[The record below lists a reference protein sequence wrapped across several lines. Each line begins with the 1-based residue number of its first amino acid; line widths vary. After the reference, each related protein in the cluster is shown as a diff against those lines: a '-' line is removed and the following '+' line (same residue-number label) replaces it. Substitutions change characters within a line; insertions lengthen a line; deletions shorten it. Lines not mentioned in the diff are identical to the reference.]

1 MALWESV
8 LEVQVQVQHPSC
20 PMVLESEVYHPN
32 PSQNRA
38 EELDCTPSNSNPSR
52 IKPAFTAESLVQPQP
67 VEPRAMM
74 APMQEVTVV
83 PMQPQ
88 MRVLK
93 EPTLPIL
100 QRVCHLACTECHST
114 TLPSFTDSNR
124 TRWVSLLPMGMA
136 LPVSMEVYKQDM
148 DSSRSWAKVQDM
160 DISNRTRNRSS
171 IRLSSTNNTMVE
183 IPIRV
188 DTIRIV
194 VEEEEDTVDATITT
208 TSITTNINTRINTT
222 PRITVG
228 TVDMQASPTIWDTMI
243 TSTNVEE
250 DTVPLP
256 PWIHT

>member
-1 MALWESV
+1 M
-8 LEVQVQVQHPSC
+8 QHPSC
-20 PMVLESEVYHPN
+20 PMVLESEVYHPK

-38 EELDCTPSNSNPSR
+38 EELDCSPSSSNLSR
-52 IKPAFTAESLVQPQP
+52 IKLAFTAVSPVQPQP
-67 VEPRAMM
+67 VEPRATM

-83 PMQPQ
+83 LMQPP
-88 MRVLK
+88 MRVPE

-114 TLPSFTDSNR
+114 TLPFFTDSNL

-160 DISNRTRNRSS
+160 DISNPMRNRSS

-188 DTIRIV
+188 DTIRTV
-194 VEEEEDTVDATITT
+194 VVEEDTVDATITT
-208 TSITTNINTRINTT
+208 TSITTNINTRINTI

-243 TSTNVEE
+243 TSTSVEE